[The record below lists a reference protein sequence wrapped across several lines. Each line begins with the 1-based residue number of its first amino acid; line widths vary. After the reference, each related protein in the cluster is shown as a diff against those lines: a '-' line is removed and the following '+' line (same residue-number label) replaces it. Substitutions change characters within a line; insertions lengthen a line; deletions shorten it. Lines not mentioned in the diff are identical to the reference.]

1 MSYRFMRL
9 IVFFDLPVE
18 TSAQQREYRQFR
30 KFLVRNGFVM
40 MQESVYSKIVLN
52 PTAAAAVQENVRKH
66 KTSGGL
72 IEMMLV
78 TERQFERIEIVV
90 GEPQSE
96 FVDSDDKLVI
106 L

>member
-1 MSYRFMRL
+1 MSYRYMRL
-9 IVFFDLPVE
+9 IVFFDLPTE
-18 TSAQQREYRQFR
+18 TSAQQREYRHFR

-52 PTAAAAVQENVRKH
+52 STAAEAVRENIRKH

-72 IEMMLV
+72 IEMLVV
-78 TERQFERIEIVV
+78 TERQFERIEVVV
-90 GEPQSE
+90 GEVQSVV
-96 FVDSDDKLVI
+96 VDSDERLII

>member
-1 MSYRFMRL
+1 MRL
-9 IVFFDLPVE
+9 IVFFDLPTE
-18 TSAQQREYRQFR
+18 TSAQQREYRHFR

-52 PTAAAAVQENVRKH
+52 STAAEAVRENIRKH

-72 IEMMLV
+72 IEMLVV
-78 TERQFERIEIVV
+78 TERQFERIEVVV
-90 GEPQSE
+90 GEVQSVV
-96 FVDSDDKLVI
+96 VDSDERLII

>member
-1 MSYRFMRL
+1 MSYRFMRS

-96 FVDSDDKLVI
+96 VVDSDDKLVI

>member
-18 TSAQQREYRQFR
+18 TSEQQREYRQFR

-96 FVDSDDKLVI
+96 VVDSDDKLVI

>member
-30 KFLVRNGFVM
+30 KFLVRNGFVVM
-40 MQESVYSKIVLN
+40 KESVYSKIVLN

-96 FVDSDDKLVI
+96 VVDSDDKLVI

>member
-1 MSYRFMRL
+1 M
-9 IVFFDLPVE
+9 PVE

-52 PTAAAAVQENVRKH
+52 PTAAVAVQENVRKH

-96 FVDSDDKLVI
+96 VVDSDDKLVI

>member
-1 MSYRFMRL
+1 MRL

-18 TSAQQREYRQFR
+18 TSAQQREYGQFR

-96 FVDSDDKLVI
+96 VVDSDDKLVI

>member
-78 TERQFERIEIVV
+78 TERQFVRIEIVV

-96 FVDSDDKLVI
+96 VVDSDDKLVI